1 MFIFFLVGR
10 TTHFCIIY
18 KYELFFKNPT
28 ILLWIN
34 KRIDFYSFQKK
45 LYSNTMEIH
54 LVILFL
60 PDHFLSQLFI
70 LFFEKN
76 GDFTQPLGHIILDIL
91 HFDFMF
97 KPPPVFGDSQKS
109 GLTISRNIH
118 FSVYFIY
125 LDGFEKV
132 FIQTTVCRRKK
143 YTI

>member
-1 MFIFFLVGR
+1 
-10 TTHFCIIY
+10 
-18 KYELFFKNPT
+18 
-28 ILLWIN
+28 
-34 KRIDFYSFQKK
+34 
-45 LYSNTMEIH
+45 MEIH

-60 PDHFLSQLFI
+60 PDHFLSTLFI

-76 GDFTQPLGHIILDIL
+76 GDFTQPLGHITLDIL
-91 HFDFMF
+91 QFDFMF

-132 FIQTTVCRRKK
+132 FIQTTVCQRKK
-143 YTI
+143 YTIKKKLL